1 MEGGASVGRVM
12 LQLHLQSLL
21 GIVAIITLAWLLSE
35 NRRAFPLRTVASG
48 LALQF
53 ALALILLKAP
63 VARNA
68 LFSLNGVV
76 DALTQATRAGTSF
89 VFGYVGGAPAPF
101 AIADAKGLTS
111 FAFQILPLV
120 IVISALAA
128 LLWHWR
134 ILPVIVRG
142 FAWALGK
149 TMGIGGAVG
158 LGSAAT
164 VFFGMV
170 EAPLLIRPYLGRLS
184 RSELFVLCTVG
195 LATIAGTVFVLY
207 ATILEPVIPGALGH
221 ILVASFLSL
230 PGAILIGRIMIPGT
244 DDTPAGAAAGFEYRS
259 SMDAIARGTE
269 DGLRLWLGIV
279 SMLLVIVA
287 LVALVDIM
295 LGHLPAIAG
304 APLTIERLFGWA
316 FAPVVWLYGI
326 PWREA
331 GTAGALMGEKT
342 VVNEF
347 VAYLKL
353 ASLPRD
359 ALDSR
364 SRLIMLYA
372 MCGFANP
379 GSVGIMIAGMGG
391 LMPERRN
398 ELVPLAMRALLSG
411 TMASGMTGAIIGLL
425 PIT

>member
-1 MEGGASVGRVM
+1 M
-12 LQLHLQSLL
+12 QHLQSLA
-21 GIVAIITLAWLLSE
+21 GILAILTLAWLLSE
-35 NRRAFPLRTVASG
+35 NRRAFPLRTVATG

-53 ALALILLKAP
+53 ALALTLLKVPA
-63 VARNA
+63 ARNA

-89 VFGYVGGAPAPF
+89 VFGYVGGASAPF
-101 AIADAKGLTS
+101 TVSDPRGLTS

-134 ILPVIVRG
+134 ILPLIVRG
-142 FAWALGK
+142 FAWVLGK
-149 TMGIGGAVG
+149 TLGIGGAVG

-164 VFFGMV
+164 IFFGMV

-195 LATIAGTVFVLY
+195 LSTIAGTVFVLY
-207 ATILEPVIPGALGH
+207 ATILGSVIPGALGH

-230 PGAILIGRIMIPGT
+230 PGGILISRIMIPGADET
-244 DDTPAGAAAGFEYRS
+244 DAAAAVGFDYHS

-269 DGLRLWLGIV
+269 EGLKLWLGIV
-279 SMLLVIVA
+279 SMLLVVVAFVA
-287 LVALVDIM
+287 LADIILARLPDVA
-295 LGHLPAIAG
+295 GT
-304 APLTIERLFGWA
+304 PLTIERVFGWI
-316 FAPVVWLYGI
+316 FAPVVWLYGV
-326 PWREA
+326 PWHEA
-331 GTAGALMGEKT
+331 ATAGSLMGEKT
-342 VVNEF
+342 VLNEF

-353 ASLPRD
+353 ASLPAG
-359 ALDSR
+359 ALDPR
-364 SRLIMLYA
+364 ARLIMVYA

-391 LMPERRN
+391 MIPERRN
-398 ELVPLAMRALLSG
+398 ELVPLAMRAMLSG
-411 TMASGMTGAIIGLL
+411 TMASGLTGAIIGFL
-425 PIT
+425 PVG

>member
-1 MEGGASVGRVM
+1 
-12 LQLHLQSLL
+12 LQYHLQSLA
-21 GIVAIITLAWLLSE
+21 GIIAIIALAWVLSE
-35 NRRAFPLRTVASG
+35 NRRAFPFRTVASG

-53 ALALILLKAP
+53 ALALLLLKVPA
-63 VARNA
+63 ARNV
-68 LFSLNGVV
+68 LFSLNSVV
-76 DALTQATRAGTSF
+76 DALLQATRAGTSF
-89 VFGYVGGAPAPF
+89 VFGYVGGANAPF
-101 AIADAKGLTS
+101 VIADPKGMTS

-142 FAWALGK
+142 FAWVLGR
-149 TMGIGGAVG
+149 TLGIGGAVG

-164 VFFGMV
+164 VFIGMV
-170 EAPLLIRPYLGRLS
+170 EAPLLIRPYLARLS

-195 LATIAGTVFVLY
+195 LSTIAGTVFVLY
-207 ATILEPVIPGALGH
+207 ATILEPVVPGALGH

-230 PGAILIGRIMIPGT
+230 PGAILVSRIMIPGHDET
-244 DDTPAGAAAGFEYRS
+244 DVGAGADLQYHS

-287 LVALVDIM
+287 LVALVNII
-295 LGHLPAIAG
+295 LGHLPAVQG
-304 APLTIERLFGWA
+304 SPLTIERIFGWL
-316 FAPVVWLYGI
+316 FAPVVWLYGV

-331 GTAGALMGEKT
+331 ATAGSLMGDKT
-342 VVNEF
+342 VLNEF

-353 ASLPRD
+353 AALPKD
-359 ALDSR
+359 ALDPR
-364 SRLIMLYA
+364 ARLIMVYA

-391 LMPERRN
+391 LMPDRRN

-411 TMASGMTGAIIGLL
+411 TMASGLTGAIIGFL
-425 PIT
+425 PIG

>member
-1 MEGGASVGRVM
+1 M
-12 LQLHLQSLL
+12 LQLHLQSML
-21 GIVAIITLAWLLSE
+21 GIIAIIALAWLLSE
-35 NRRAFPLRTVASG
+35 NRRAFPLRTAASG

-53 ALALILLKAP
+53 ALALLLLKVP
-63 VARNA
+63 PARAA

-76 DALTQATRAGTSF
+76 DALTRATRAGTSF
-89 VFGYVGGAPAPF
+89 VFGYVGGAPVPF
-101 AIADAKGLTS
+101 TIADPKGVTS

-134 ILPVIVRG
+134 ILPMVVRG
-142 FAWALGK
+142 FAWVLGK

-164 VFFGMV
+164 IFIGMV

-184 RSELFVLCTVG
+184 RSELFMLCTVG

-207 ATILEPVIPGALGH
+207 ATILNPVIPGALGH

-230 PGAILIGRIMIPGT
+230 PGAIVISRIIIPGGQET
-244 DDTPAGAAAGFEYRS
+244 AADAAAGFEYHS

-269 DGLRLWLGIV
+269 DGLKLWLGIV

-287 LVALVDIM
+287 LVALIDII
-295 LGHLPAIAG
+295 LGQFPSFG
-304 APLTIERLFGWA
+304 GGPVTIERVFGWA
-316 FAPVVWLYGI
+316 FAPIVWLYGV
-326 PWREA
+326 PWHEA

-342 VVNEF
+342 VLNEF

-353 ASLPRD
+353 ASLPRN
-359 ALDSR
+359 ALDPR
-364 SRLIMLYA
+364 ARLIMLYA

-379 GSVGIMIAGMGG
+379 GSVGIMIAGMGS
-391 LMPERRN
+391 LIPERRN

-411 TMASGMTGAIIGLL
+411 TMASGLTGAIIGLL
-425 PIT
+425 SIT

>member
-1 MEGGASVGRVM
+1 M
-12 LQLHLQSLL
+12 LGLHPQSLL
-21 GIVAIITLAWLLSE
+21 GIVTIIALAWALSE
-35 NRRAFPLRTVASG
+35 NRRAFPFRTVISG
-48 LALQF
+48 LILQF
-53 ALALILLKAP
+53 VLALTLLKVPA
-63 VARNA
+63 ARNA
-68 LFSLNGVV
+68 LFSLNSVV
-76 DALTQATRAGTSF
+76 DALTQATHAGTSF
-89 VFGYVGGAPAPF
+89 VFGYVGGASAPF
-101 AIADAKGLTS
+101 TISDPKGMTS

-164 VFFGMV
+164 IFFGMV
-170 EAPLLIRPYLGRLS
+170 EAPLLIRPYLVRLS
-184 RSELFVLCTVG
+184 RSELFMLCTVG

-207 ATILEPVIPGALGH
+207 ATILDPVIPGALGH

-230 PGAILIGRIMIPGT
+230 PGAILISRIMIPGK
-244 DDTPAGAAAGFEYRS
+244 DDTDATAATGFEYHS

-269 DGLRLWLGIV
+269 EGLKLWLGIV
-279 SMLLVIVA
+279 SMLLVILA
-287 LVALVDIM
+287 LVALVNIV
-295 LGHLPAIAG
+295 LGHVPPLFG
-304 APLTIERLFGWA
+304 APLTVERVFGWL

-326 PWREA
+326 PWKEA
-331 GTAGALMGEKT
+331 ATAGALMGEKT
-342 VVNEF
+342 VLNEF

-353 ASLPRD
+353 AALPKD
-359 ALDSR
+359 ALDPR
-364 SRLIMLYA
+364 ARLIMLYA

-398 ELVPLAMRALLSG
+398 ELVPLALRALLSG
-411 TMASGMTGAIIGLL
+411 TMASGLTGAIIGFL
-425 PIT
+425 PVS

>member
-1 MEGGASVGRVM
+1 M
-12 LQLHLQSLL
+12 QHLQSLA
-21 GIVAIITLAWLLSE
+21 GILAILTLAWLLSE
-35 NRRAFPLRTVASG
+35 NRRAFPLRTVATG

-53 ALALILLKAP
+53 ALALTLLKVPA
-63 VARNA
+63 ARNA

-89 VFGYVGGAPAPF
+89 VFGYVGGASAPF
-101 AIADAKGLTS
+101 TVSDPRGLTS

-134 ILPVIVRG
+134 ILPLIVRG
-142 FAWALGK
+142 FAWVLGK
-149 TMGIGGAVG
+149 TLGIGGAVG

-164 VFFGMV
+164 IFFGMV

-195 LATIAGTVFVLY
+195 LSTIAGTVFVLY
-207 ATILEPVIPGALGH
+207 ATILGSVIPGALGH

-230 PGAILIGRIMIPGT
+230 PGGILISRIMIPGADET
-244 DDTPAGAAAGFEYRS
+244 DAAAAVGFDYHS

-269 DGLRLWLGIV
+269 EGLKLWLGIV

-287 LVALVDIM
+287 FVALSDII
-295 LGHLPAIAG
+295 LARLPDVAG
-304 APLTIERLFGWA
+304 TPLTIERVFGWI
-316 FAPVVWLYGI
+316 FAPVVWLYGV
-326 PWREA
+326 PWHEA
-331 GTAGALMGEKT
+331 ATAGSLMGEKT
-342 VVNEF
+342 VLNEF

-353 ASLPRD
+353 ASLPAG
-359 ALDSR
+359 ALDPR
-364 SRLIMLYA
+364 ARLIMVYA

-391 LMPERRN
+391 MIPERRN
-398 ELVPLAMRALLSG
+398 ELVPLAMRAMLSG
-411 TMASGMTGAIIGLL
+411 TMASGLTGAIIGFL
-425 PIT
+425 PVG

>member
-1 MEGGASVGRVM
+1 
-12 LQLHLQSLL
+12 LQYHLQSLA
-21 GIVAIITLAWLLSE
+21 GIIAIIALAWVLSE
-35 NRRAFPLRTVASG
+35 NRRAFPFRTVASG

-53 ALALILLKAP
+53 ALALLLLKIPA
-63 VARNA
+63 ARNV

-76 DALTQATRAGTSF
+76 DALSQATRAGTSF
-89 VFGYVGGAPAPF
+89 VFGYVGGANAPF
-101 AIADAKGLTS
+101 AITDPKGMTS

-134 ILPVIVRG
+134 ILPIIVRG
-142 FAWALGK
+142 FAWVLGRAL
-149 TMGIGGAVG
+149 GIGGAVG

-164 VFFGMV
+164 VFIGMV
-170 EAPLLIRPYLGRLS
+170 EAPLLIRPYLARLS

-195 LATIAGTVFVLY
+195 LSTIAGTVFVLY
-207 ATILEPVIPGALGH
+207 ATILEPVVPGALGH

-230 PGAILIGRIMIPGT
+230 PGAILVSRIMIPGHDET
-244 DDTPAGAAAGFEYRS
+244 DVGAGADLQYHS

-287 LVALVDIM
+287 LVALVNII
-295 LGHLPAIAG
+295 LGHLPAVQG
-304 APLTIERLFGWA
+304 SPLTIERIFGWL
-316 FAPVVWLYGI
+316 FAPVVWLYGV

-331 GTAGALMGEKT
+331 ATAGSLMGDKT
-342 VVNEF
+342 VLNEF

-353 ASLPRD
+353 AALPKD
-359 ALDSR
+359 ALDPR
-364 SRLIMLYA
+364 ARLIMVYA

-391 LMPERRN
+391 LMPDRRN

-411 TMASGMTGAIIGLL
+411 TMASGLTGAIIGFL
-425 PIT
+425 PIG

>member
-1 MEGGASVGRVM
+1 M

-21 GIVAIITLAWLLSE
+21 GIVAILSLAWLLSE
-35 NRRAFPLRTVASG
+35 DRRAFPFRTVASG

-53 ALALILLKAP
+53 ALALLLLKVPA
-63 VARNA
+63 ARA
-68 LFSLNGVV
+68 VLLSLNGVV
-76 DALTQATRAGTSF
+76 DALTAATRAGTSF

-101 AIADAKGLTS
+101 TVADPKGLTS

-149 TMGIGGAVG
+149 TMGVGGAVG

-170 EAPLLIRPYLGRLS
+170 EAPLLIRPYLARLP
-184 RSELFVLCTVG
+184 RADLFVLCTVG

-207 ATILEPVIPGALGH
+207 ATILGPVIPGALGH
-221 ILVASFLSL
+221 ILVASFMSL
-230 PGAILIGRIMIPGT
+230 PGAILIGRIMIPGET
-244 DDTPAGAAAGFEYRS
+244 QTTASVESGFEYRS

-269 DGLRLWLGIV
+269 EGLKLWLGIV

-287 LVALVDIM
+287 LVALADIV
-295 LGHLPAIAG
+295 LGHLPQFAG
-304 APLTIERLFGWA
+304 APVTIERIFGWI
-316 FAPVVWLYGI
+316 FAPIVWLYGV
-326 PWREA
+326 PWSEA

-342 VVNEF
+342 VLNEF

-353 ASLPRD
+353 ASLPKN
-359 ALDSR
+359 ALDPR
-364 SRLIMLYA
+364 VRLIMVYA

-391 LMPERRN
+391 LIPERRN

-425 PIT
+425 PIG